1 MKWIKNN
8 VVSYARLEEVYLL
21 TETIT
26 DPEAELTHC
35 TTSLTRGFNK
45 KRQQRQQEKEEKVG
59 NGDRKAGELR
69 RSNKTERGERDSS
82 NH

>member
-26 DPEAELTHC
+26 DPEVELTHC
-35 TTSLTRGFNK
+35 ATSLTRGVNK
-45 KRQQRQQEKEEKVG
+45 KR
-59 NGDRKAGELR
+59 
-69 RSNKTERGERDSS
+69 
-82 NH
+82 